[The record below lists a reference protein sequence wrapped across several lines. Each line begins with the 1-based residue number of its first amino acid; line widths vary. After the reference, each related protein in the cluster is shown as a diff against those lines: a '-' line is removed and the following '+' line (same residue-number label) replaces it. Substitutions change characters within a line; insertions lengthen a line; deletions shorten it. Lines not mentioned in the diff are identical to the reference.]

1 MDELKLKNLQA
12 MADSERE
19 QKEDFLKQITQS
31 IEILNNLEDRI
42 CTDNG
47 IPTKQHKPNEPLI
60 SVVRSLSINAIA
72 IMAEMKRKT
81 TQNGYDVLK
90 AEFDKLVI
98 EKDSL
103 LEAAKI
109 PKQATTSTVL
119 GEELITTPPEQPER
133 EEESSVVDEIKA
145 ILSSTGKS
153 TQEPEKRANSPAST
167 SITDQVLKLA
177 GECNLYKLN
186 DFIDLGTTKLNVSDI
201 EIKRMLEDLEASGL
215 LLVERSTIKPTG
227 HGIAYPVLFHLTP
240 QGLKQVKAEKISEID
255 RWIQHSPGLS
265 YPEIPLMVYAAE
277 EYLPKHNYTFVDYF
291 PKVTI
296 ELPDGTN
303 QDSYPHIHL
312 KDENHSSVYVMFGNE
327 AMDDKLYES
336 NCKDHRILNNNDLF
350 ILCSSARIARI
361 FSSKCVFAKKYDP
374 SIKTDAK
381 ITNVADWPTYDQML
395 KSGNANTPK
404 SIWFTYLMKGN

>member
-1 MDELKLKNLQA
+1 LDELKLKNLQA

-72 IMAEMKRKT
+72 IIAEMKRKT

-103 LEAAKI
+103 LDAAKI
-109 PKQATTSTVL
+109 PKQAITSSL
-119 GEELITTPPEQPER
+119 LDEEPNTTPPEQPEH
-133 EEESSVVDEIKA
+133 EEEASVVDEIKA
-145 ILSSTGKS
+145 ILSSTAKS
-153 TQEPEKRANSPAST
+153 IQESVIKANSPAAH
-167 SITDQVLKLA
+167 SIDDQVLKLA
-177 GECNLYKLN
+177 SECNLYKLN
-186 DFIDLGTTKLNVSDI
+186 DLIDLCTAKLNVLDT
-201 EIKRMLEDLEASGL
+201 EIKKKIDELEAAGL

-227 HGIAYPVLFHLTP
+227 HGIAYPLLFHLTP
-240 QGLKQVKAEKISEID
+240 LGLKQVKAEKISEID
-255 RWIQHSPGLS
+255 RWIQHSPSLS

-277 EYLPKHNYTFVDYF
+277 EYLPKHNYTFVNYF
-291 PKVTI
+291 PKVGI
-296 ELPDGTN
+296 KLPDGTN
-303 QDSYPHIHL
+303 QDCFPHVHL
-312 KDENHSSVYVMFGNE
+312 KDENHNSVYVMFGYE

-350 ILCSSARIARI
+350 IFCSSARIARI

-381 ITNVADWPTYDQML
+381 ITNVADWPKYDQML

-404 SIWFTYLMKGN
+404 SIWFTYLVKGN